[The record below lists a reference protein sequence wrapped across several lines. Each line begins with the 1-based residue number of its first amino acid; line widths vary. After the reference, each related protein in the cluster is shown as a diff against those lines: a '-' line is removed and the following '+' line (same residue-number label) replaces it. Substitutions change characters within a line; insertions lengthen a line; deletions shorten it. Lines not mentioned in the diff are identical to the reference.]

1 MKSYDEMTLEEKEA
15 VAKKVDLILDLGSAV
30 LLKLNSLD
38 FIEGAL
44 MFRSIFRKSRPEE
57 FIILMGAYAVN
68 KEFGDAMLLEL
79 CKKHGVTEEEQQALK
94 EKMLLKERKI
104 DLNGITNP
112 LEA

>member
-15 VAKKVDLILDLGSAV
+15 IAKKVNLLLDLGSAV
-30 LLKLNSLD
+30 LLKLDPVNMV
-38 FIEGAL
+38 EGVL
-44 MFRSIFRKSRPEE
+44 KFRAAFRKSKPEE
-57 FIILMGAYAVN
+57 FIILVGSYAFN

-79 CKKHGVTEEEQQALK
+79 CNKHGVTEEEQQALK